1 MMRGELTKRHATLR
15 RATSRGATLRRATS
29 RRARRLTASL
39 LSVAAC
45 VSSIV
50 AQAGDWPQWGGPRRD
65 FVSDAKGLA
74 ATWSEGGP
82 RRVWTREL
90 GEGYS
95 AIAAAGG
102 RLYTMT
108 RRGARE
114 VVVALDAETGKTVW
128 EFAYDAPFSAEYSM
142 ENGPGPHATPTVAGE
157 RVFAAGATGKLHALD
172 RRTGKPLWSHDLMSE
187 YGGTI
192 RVNGYA
198 CSPVAYGDTVIMQVG
213 GAGNALMAFRQKDG
227 VVAWK
232 RHDFK
237 NSPSSPLV
245 ISVDG
250 QEQLVAFMYDR
261 VVGVSPASGELYWS
275 HPHRTE
281 FGLNVSTPV
290 WGEGNILFISSAYG
304 GGSRGLKLTRAN
316 GATTVEEVWATG
328 SVRVHYG
335 NAVRLGDFVYASSG
349 DFGTAPLM
357 AVNVKTGKTA
367 WRDRNIARASL
378 VAADG
383 RLIILDE
390 DGNLLLATPTPEGLK
405 IHARTELLASNAWT
419 VPTLAGTRLYVRD
432 RKNIMA
438 LELK

>member
-1 MMRGELTKRHATLR
+1 MKGRAAMRRGVRKSGALTS
-15 RATSRGATLRRATS
+15 SRSPA
-29 RRARRLTASL
+29 ASL
-39 LSVAAC
+39 LLLLACAVA
-45 VSSIV
+45 SY
-50 AQAGDWPQWGGPRRD
+50 AQTPDWPQWGGPRRD

-74 ATWSEGGP
+74 AAWPEGGP
-82 RRVWTREL
+82 RRLWSREL

-108 RRGARE
+108 RRGSRE
-114 VVVALDAETGKTVW
+114 VVVALDAETGKTIW
-128 EFAYDAPFSAEYSM
+128 EYAYDAPFSPEYSM

-157 RVFAAGATGKLHALD
+157 RVFTAGATGKLHALD
-172 RRTGKPLWSHDLMSE
+172 RRTGKLLWAHDLLGE
-187 YGGTI
+187 YKGTI

-198 CSPVAYGDTVIMQVG
+198 CSPVVYREHVIMQVG
-213 GAGNALMAFRQKDG
+213 GAGNALMAFRQSDG
-227 VVAWK
+227 SVVWK
-232 RHDFK
+232 RHDFR

-245 ISVDG
+245 INVDG
-250 QEQLVAFMYDR
+250 QDQLVAFMYDTL
-261 VVGVSPASGELYWS
+261 VGVDPWSGELLWS

-290 WGEGNILFISSAYG
+290 WGEGNMLFISSAYG
-304 GGSRGLKLTRAN
+304 GGSRGLRLTRAN
-316 GATTVEEVWATG
+316 GKTTVEEVWAHAL
-328 SVRVHYG
+328 VRVHYG

-349 DFGTAPLM
+349 DFGTAPLT
-357 AVNVKTGKTA
+357 AVNVKTGKIA
-367 WRDRNIARASL
+367 WRDRTIARASL
-378 VAADG
+378 VSAEG

-390 DGNLLLATPTPEGLK
+390 DGRLLLAEPTAEGLK
-405 IHARTELLASNAWT
+405 VRAKAELLNSNAWT